1 MASENVPAEV
11 FPPGDFIR
19 EELEERNWTQEDLA
33 AILGRPLRTVNEV
46 ISGKRGITP
55 ETATGLAAA
64 FGTSPQLW
72 LNLESAYQ
80 LWRAEKRIRNT
91 DIVAK
96 RALVYSKAPI
106 NEMIRRHWIEG
117 TKNIDVLEQR
127 LLDFFKIADLDEQ
140 PQFAGHAAR
149 KSTSYE
155 VTTPAQLAWLFR
167 ARQLAPAVH
176 AGHFSPGNIRP
187 LIDSLRSLAGTQED
201 VRRVPRVMSDYG
213 VRLLVVEPLKG
224 TKIDGVAFWLD
235 SKSPVVVISMRYD
248 RIDYFWYTLAH
259 ELGHIRSGDG
269 QQDDLH
275 IDKGFGSDPGGRKKP
290 AAEERADR
298 FAANALI
305 PQDKLDDFII
315 RVGPLYTP
323 MKLRGFAARMK
334 IHPGIVIGQLQ
345 YRGELSFSQY
355 RNSLSPVRRIL
366 TEAALTDGW
375 KTTLPAALS

>member
-33 AILGRPLRTVNEV
+33 AILGRPLRLVNEV
-46 ISGKRGITP
+46 ISGKHGITP

-80 LWRAEKRIRNT
+80 LWRAKKRIQNT

-106 NEMIRRHWIEG
+106 NEMIRRHWIEE
-117 TKNIDVLEQR
+117 TKSIDVLEQR
-127 LLDFFKIADLDEQ
+127 LLDFFQIDHLEEQ
-140 PQFAGHAAR
+140 PRFAGHAAR

-155 VTTPAQLAWLFR
+155 ATTPAQMAWLFR
-167 ARQLAPAVH
+167 ARQLAPAVY
-176 AGHFSPGNIRP
+176 AEAFSPSNISP
-187 LIDSLRSLAGTQED
+187 LIDSLRSLAGAQED

-248 RIDYFWYTLAH
+248 RIDYLWYTLAH
-259 ELGHIRSGDG
+259 ELGHIENGDG
-269 QQDDLH
+269 QQGVLY
-275 IDKGFGSDPGGRKKP
+275 IDTDFGNTREPYEKP
-290 AAEERADR
+290 PSEERADR
-298 FAANALI
+298 FAANVLV
-305 PQDKLDDFII
+305 PQEDLDDFII

-334 IHPGIVIGQLQ
+334 IHPGIVVGQLQ
-345 YRGELSFSQY
+345 HRGELSFSQY

-366 TEAALTDGW
+366 TEAVLTDGW
-375 KTTLPAALS
+375 KTSLPAALN